1 MRADALAW
9 LAASDRDEAM
19 ALELLRAGL
28 YEGSVFHGQ
37 QAAEK
42 ALKAVLLVQGEQP
55 LIHSCV
61 QLLRILGNKG
71 LAIPAEVEEAARRL
85 DIHYVASRY
94 PNGLGG
100 APETFYDEKLAKE
113 AIEWM
118 KTIREF
124 VKSLMP

>member
-9 LAASDRDEAM
+9 LAASGRDEAM
-19 ALELLRAGL
+19 ALELLGARL
-28 YEGSVFHGQ
+28 YEGSVFHCQ

-42 ALKAVLLVQGEQP
+42 ALKALLLVKGEQP

-61 QLLRILGNKG
+61 RLLQILESAGVP
-71 LAIPAEVEEAARRL
+71 IPTELEEAARRL
-85 DIHYVASRY
+85 DIHYIASRY

-124 VKSLMP
+124 VKLQMP